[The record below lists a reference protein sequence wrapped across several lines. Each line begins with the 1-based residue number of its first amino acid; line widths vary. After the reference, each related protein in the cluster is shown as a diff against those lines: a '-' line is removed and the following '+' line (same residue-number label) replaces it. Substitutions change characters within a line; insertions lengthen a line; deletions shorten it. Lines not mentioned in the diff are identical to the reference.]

1 MARKLTPE
9 RQKLRLDAIRLRQE
23 LGWSERQIAGQLNV
37 PRPTINVWLADNPK
51 RTVAKNTAVE
61 VKNDKLVSKTGNVYI
76 EHECRGKSSGI
87 AISTSPYW
95 AIVLDGPNYKREVI
109 VIIRA
114 TRLREICKQSGSRN
128 VKGGD
133 SNTSHGYL
141 MSVVRLLRPLPPS
154 LKGG

>member
-1 MARKLTPE
+1 MDCDTIFDESLKIGSEGEEL
-9 RQKLRLDAIRLRQE
+9 LRL
-23 LGWSERQIAGQLNV
+23 IAKAYIARGESV
-37 PRPTINVWLADNPK
+37 
-51 RTVAKNTAVE
+51 VE
-61 VKNDKLVSKTGNVYI
+61 VKNDKLVSKTGNVYV
-76 EHECRGKSSGI
+76 EHECRGKPSGI

-114 TRLREICKQSGSRN
+114 TRLREICKQSGYRN

-133 SNTSHGYL
+133 SNTSRGYL